1 MVGSIVQAFHGELDV
16 DNFLKNTFTNN
27 GVLVALAPGDGLMLE
42 KVSYD
47 RYNQDNASS
56 KNAIMIQRVS
66 QTQELNEYREMLVSH
81 IAQRE
86 LKSRSYIAWLSW
98 FDDNC
103 QDHYITPPSL
113 ERIREIRNNSK

>member
-1 MVGSIVQAFHGELDV
+1 MVGAVVQVFHGALDPEH
-16 DNFLKNTFTNN
+16 FLKNTFTNN

-47 RYNQDNASS
+47 RYNEFNSTKKSDV
-56 KNAIMIQRVS
+56 MIQRVT
-66 QTQELNEYREMLVSH
+66 QTEEVEEYRKMLVSH

-86 LKSRSYIAWLSW
+86 LKSKAYVSWLSW

-103 QDHYITPPSL
+103 EDYYITAPTLDSIQHM
-113 ERIREIRNNSK
+113 RGHR